1 MYDLI
6 IRNGTV
12 IDGTGGPRRRADV
25 AVKGDRI
32 VRVGATDGA
41 DGHRTGAAGGLV
53 VAPGFVDVHNHSD
66 GWVLKMP
73 HLTFKTSQGFTT
85 EALMVDGISYAP
97 VTPATAPHWLH
108 YLRSLN
114 GLQFRDYTGWRSVSD
129 YMALLDRRNVQNTIA
144 HVPYANVRTMAC
156 GWGRAAPDDVQVNQM
171 RREVRRGMEEGAVGV
186 STGIDYPFECF
197 ATTDEMV
204 EVCEAMAPW
213 GGLYVTHMRYK
224 KGTMRA
230 LQEAVEIGRRAGVP
244 VHISHLKGT
253 SPQQVDEILSY
264 VDRVACKE
272 VDFSFDVY
280 PYLPGSTMLSYLLPY
295 EVWEEGPLN
304 AVVKLTDPVLRER
317 FEALLADYALGLD
330 QIHIAW
336 VGGKENTRYQGMK
349 LQDYVAQ
356 TGKGTA
362 DALCDLLIE
371 ENLSVLLVF
380 DQGEDRL
387 VDAFLKHPKYMMGTD
402 GIYFEGGV
410 VHPRVYGS
418 AARLIGPLV
427 RDRRLFSLE
436 EAVRKLSG
444 YPAERFGLKDRG
456 VIREGAFA
464 DIAVFDAER
473 VADRATFREPHQPSE
488 GVRYVIVN
496 GVVVIAEGRPVEGL
510 GERLPGRAL
519 RFKA

>member
-1 MYDLI
+1 LYDLI

-12 IDGTGGPRRRADV
+12 IDGTGGPRRQADV

-41 DGHRTGAAGGLV
+41 DAHRTVDAGGLV

-114 GLQFRDYTGWRSVSD
+114 GLQFRDYTGWRSISD

-144 HVPYANVRTMAC
+144 HIPYANVRTMAC

-230 LQEAVEIGRRAGVP
+230 LKEAVEIGRRAGVP

-253 SPQQVDEILSY
+253 SPQQVEEILSY
-264 VDRVACKE
+264 VDRVACRE

-295 EVWEEGPLN
+295 EVWEDGPLN

-349 LQDYVAQ
+349 LRDYVAQ

-371 ENLSVLLVF
+371 ENLAVLLVF

-387 VDAFLKHPKYMMGTD
+387 VDAFLQHPRYMMGTD

-418 AARLIGPLV
+418 ATRLIGPLA
-427 RDRRLFSLE
+427 RDRGLFSLE

-488 GVRYVIVN
+488 GMRYVIVN

-510 GERLPGRAL
+510 GEKLPGRAL
-519 RFKA
+519 RFKE

>member
-12 IDGTGGPRRRADV
+12 IDGTGGPRRLADV

-32 VRVGATDGA
+32 VRVGGSDGMGA
-41 DGHRTGAAGGLV
+41 HHTVDAAGLI

-66 GWVLKMP
+66 GWLLKVP
-73 HLTFKTSQGFTT
+73 HLLPKTSQGFTT

-114 GLQFRDYTGWRSVSD
+114 GLQFQDYTGWRSISD
-129 YMALLDRRNVQNTIA
+129 YMALLDRRNVQNTIP
-144 HVPYANVRTMAC
+144 HIPYANVRTLAC
-156 GWGRAAPDDVQVNQM
+156 GWGRVAPDDVQVNQM
-171 RREVRRGMEEGAVGV
+171 RREVRKGMEEGAVGV

-197 ATTDEMV
+197 ATTEEIV

-230 LQEAVEIGRRAGVP
+230 LKEAVEIGRRAGAP

-253 SPQQVDEILSY
+253 SPGEVDEILSY

-280 PYLPGSTMLSYLLPY
+280 PYQPGSTMLSYLLPY
-295 EVWEEGPLN
+295 EVWEDGPLN
-304 AVVKLTDPVLRER
+304 AVSRLTDPVIRER
-317 FEALLADYALGLD
+317 FAALLANYALSLD

-336 VGGKENTRYQGMK
+336 VGSKDNTRYQGMK
-349 LQDYVAQ
+349 LREYVAQ
-356 TGKGTA
+356 TGKETA
-362 DALCDLLIE
+362 SALCDLLIE
-371 ENLSVLLVF
+371 ENLAVLLVF

-387 VDAFLKHPKYMMGTD
+387 VEPFLAHPKYMMGTD
-402 GIYFEGGV
+402 GIYFEGGAI
-410 VHPRVYGS
+410 HPRMYGS
-418 AARLIGPLV
+418 ASRLVGPLV

-464 DIAVFDAER
+464 DLVVFDAEL
-473 VADRATFREPHQPSE
+473 VTDRATYREPHQLSE
-488 GVRYVIVN
+488 GMRCVVVN
-496 GVVVIAEGRPVEGL
+496 GVVVLAEGRPVEGP
-510 GERLPGRAL
+510 GEALPGRAL
-519 RFKA
+519 RFKG

>member
-12 IDGTGGPRRRADV
+12 IDGTGGPRRKGDV

-32 VRVGATDGA
+32 VRTGGSGETG
-41 DGHRTGAAGGLV
+41 GHRVIDAAGLV

-66 GWVLKMP
+66 GWVLKIP
-73 HLTFKTSQGFTT
+73 HLLSKTSQGFTT

-97 VTPATAPHWLH
+97 VTPTTAPHWLY

-114 GLQFRDYTGWRSVSD
+114 GLQFQDYTGWRSISD
-129 YMALLDRRNVQNTIA
+129 YMALLDRRNVQNTIP
-144 HVPYANVRTMAC
+144 HIPYANVRTLAC
-156 GWGRAAPDDVQVNQM
+156 GWGRAVPDDVQVNQM
-171 RREVRRGMEEGAVGV
+171 RQEVRKGMEEGAVGV

-197 ATTDEMV
+197 STTDEIV

-224 KGTMRA
+224 KGTMGA
-230 LQEAVEIGRRAGVP
+230 LKEAVEIGRRAGVP

-253 SPQQVDEILSY
+253 SAGEVDEILSY
-264 VDRVACKE
+264 VDNVASKE

-295 EVWEEGPLN
+295 EVWEGGPLN
-304 AVVKLTDPVLRER
+304 AAARLTDPVVRER
-317 FEALLADYALGLD
+317 FGALLDSYALKLD

-336 VGGKENTRYQGMK
+336 VGSKDNTRYQGMK
-349 LQDYVAQ
+349 LQEYVAQ

-371 ENLSVLLVF
+371 EGLAVLLVF
-380 DQGEDRL
+380 HQGEDRL
-387 VDAFLKHPKYMMGTD
+387 VDAFLQHPKYMMGTD
-402 GIYFEGGV
+402 GIYFEGGA
-410 VHPRVYGS
+410 VHPRMYGS
-418 AARLIGPLV
+418 ASRLIGPLV
-427 RDRRLFSLE
+427 RDRKLFSLE

-444 YPAERFGLKDRG
+444 YPSERFGLKDRG

-464 DIAVFDAER
+464 DLVVFDAEGVR
-473 VADRATFREPHQPSE
+473 DRATYGEPHQLSE
-488 GVRYVIVN
+488 GMRYVIVN
-496 GVVVIAEGRPVEGL
+496 GVVVLEEGKAVEGL
-510 GERLPGRAL
+510 GEKLPGRAL
-519 RFKA
+519 RFKG